1 MTRAGPHCRARPERR
16 LNAVRFLAVAAAA
29 FAAGTAAA
37 QDSRFARADTDR
49 SGTLSRA
56 EVDRGLPGIAPHFA
70 EVDRNRDGSLSPDEL
85 RAWSP
90 SRKPRSDGGFAEHF
104 RRADTNGDGAL
115 TRAEADKAL
124 PRLGTKFDRI
134 DANRDGKLTQ
144 DELRRYFD
152 ARRDARGKPPAG

>member
-1 MTRAGPHCRARPERR
+1 MTPG
-16 LNAVRFLAVAAAA
+16 RFLALAAATLA
-29 FAAGTAAA
+29 SGTAVA
-37 QDSRFARADTDR
+37 QDNRFARADTDR
-49 SGTLSRA
+49 NGTLSRA

-70 EVDRNRDGSLSPDEL
+70 EIDRNRDGSLSSDEL
-85 RAWSP
+85 RVWSA
-90 SRKPRSDGGFAEHF
+90 SRKPRTEGGFAEHF

-124 PRLGTKFDRI
+124 PRLGAKFDRI

-152 ARRDARGKPPAG
+152 ARRDARGKTPAG

>member
-1 MTRAGPHCRARPERR
+1 MTP
-16 LNAVRFLAVAAAA
+16 VRTLAVVAAVLASGS
-29 FAAGTAAA
+29 AGA

-49 SGTLSRA
+49 NGVLSRA
-56 EVDRGLPGIAPHFA
+56 EVDRGLPGIAPHFN
-70 EVDRNRDGSLSPDEL
+70 EVDRNRDGSLSPEEL
-85 RAWSP
+85 RGWSG
-90 SRKPRSDGGFAEHF
+90 SRTGETRKSEGGFAEHF

-134 DANRDGKLTQ
+134 DANHDGKLTQ

-152 ARRDARGKPPAG
+152 ALRTARGKPPS